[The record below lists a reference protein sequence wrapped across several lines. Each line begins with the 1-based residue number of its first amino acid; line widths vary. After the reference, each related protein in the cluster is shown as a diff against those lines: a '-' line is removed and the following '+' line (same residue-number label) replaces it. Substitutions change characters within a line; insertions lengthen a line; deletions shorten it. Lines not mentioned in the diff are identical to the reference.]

1 MHHRFWEDA
10 VATMCN
16 LQNMTPHRALEGAI
30 PFTLWYDQYPDMS
43 HLKVFGVVAYTYIQS
58 KNRSKLENHCSKGRF
73 IGYGDP
79 YGVKANKIYLP

>member
-58 KNRSKLENHCSKGRF
+58 KSSVVTMEGNLLQKSRKGFANDMGSF
-73 IGYGDP
+73 I
-79 YGVKANKIYLP
+79 KN